1 MAYTPPNGVI
11 GADTRGGVLSG
22 GYQETH
28 TLPVSIW
35 PRQMW
40 LAAQLMRSVYHVK
53 AHTTAFSEEKF
64 DEILSL

>member
-11 GADTRGGVLSG
+11 GAGTRGGVLSG

-28 TLPVSIW
+28 TLPVTIW

-40 LAAQLMRSVYHVK
+40 LAVQRIPSPYHVK
-53 AHTTAFSEEKF
+53 ALTTAFSVEKF
-64 DEILSL
+64 DEILPL